1 MYSDRSKMQ
10 IAQFNT
16 QGPCSALCSFA
27 VLHYMLQ
34 TRKVYCRCIKKN
46 GKKMAEMGIVMM
58 TVDS

>member
-16 QGPCSALCSFA
+16 QGPCSAFA

-46 GKKMAEMGIVMM
+46 GQKF
-58 TVDS
+58 